1 MPLVLCPM
9 FRGNLDAWNPAFL
22 DGLMAQGLRVITFDQ
37 AGLGPMP
44 R

>member
-1 MPLVLCPM
+1 M
-9 FRGNLDAWNPAFL
+9 FRGNLGAWNPTFL
-22 DGLMAQGLRVITFDQ
+22 DGLVAQGLRVITFDQ